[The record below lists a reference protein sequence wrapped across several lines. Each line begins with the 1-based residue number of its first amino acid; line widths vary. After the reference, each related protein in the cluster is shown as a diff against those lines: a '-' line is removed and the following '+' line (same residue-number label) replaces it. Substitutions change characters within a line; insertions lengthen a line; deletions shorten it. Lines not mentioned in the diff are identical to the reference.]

1 MLVIA
6 LGLKLT
12 RQRGEI
18 GLVRKEPKDL
28 AEFRPEKLREA
39 YETYSSSEDYDS
51 EEDSKNEPAND
62 DDWNDV

>member
-18 GLVRKEPKDL
+18 DLVRKEPKDL

-39 YETYSSSEDYDS
+39 YETYSSSEEYDS
-51 EEDSKNEPAND
+51 EED
-62 DDWNDV
+62 